1 MNRRPNGAEALSS
14 SMNGCSST
22 GSCSSSNG
30 SSSSLVCGDSSRLHS
45 ASAAA
50 TATATTGE
58 MWDQEAEDTESLAAK
73 ELKIRMSSLK
83 STLPLTAL
91 WLVAQLAYDASL
103 TALTLTSNSLIQSTS
118 VFLSY
123 FLAVVFLK
131 QSPQKAVCVWL
142 VVLAG
147 GVALISSHVPTPPEP
162 AAPALPAAD
171 AAVHV
176 TAGAPTQIH
185 TLAALDGAV
194 AAPLPAGATAATA
207 PAAANPAEPASAA
220 TDQLQQHT
228 ALLPAGGGSPAA
240 PAAVAALSRHKNS
253 HNTGGPSAPGGEAA
267 AEATATAVAG
277 VNTAA
282 NAAQWK
288 PSRAAA
294 AITAAPATA
303 AAATAAHEDMKGSGS
318 VPATA
323 AATGTTDVAE
333 DVGTREAAATAA
345 RGGHRES
352 EAADSLVGY
361 LLALLAAA
369 AYALHT
375 TALKAQETL
384 GGNFDVDLIYG
395 LMGLWVLLM
404 LPLLTLLL
412 HVLQVEAFMWPDAL
426 SWIVLLLCGLVGTAF
441 ADICWGRAVFLL
453 NPVVATAASNVQIP
467 ISMLLDAFIFG
478 RSFNCWYFVGT
489 MAVVAA
495 VLAVTLITADKRP
508 QHNKTS
514 PAPYSAVSDFR
525 SSGPLQV

>member
-1 MNRRPNGAEALSS
+1 M
-14 SMNGCSST
+14 
-22 GSCSSSNG
+22 
-30 SSSSLVCGDSSRLHS
+30 
-45 ASAAA
+45 
-50 TATATTGE
+50 
-58 MWDQEAEDTESLAAK
+58 
-73 ELKIRMSSLK
+73 
-83 STLPLTAL
+83 
-91 WLVAQLAYDASL
+91 
-103 TALTLTSNSLIQSTS
+103 
-118 VFLSY
+118 
-123 FLAVVFLK
+123 
-131 QSPQKAVCVWL
+131 WL

-395 LMGLWVLLM
+395 CCLLS
-404 LPLLTLLL
+404 LLKLLLALLLTLLL
-412 HVLQVEAFMWPDAL
+412 ELCLMVASLAAAAEFATVLFFTVSPPFFRIL
-426 SWIVLLLCGLVGTAF
+426 SRWLLCSL
-441 ADICWGRAVFLL
+441 
-453 NPVVATAASNVQIP
+453 
-467 ISMLLDAFIFG
+467 FILFV
-478 RSFNCWYFVGT
+478 CFVGI
-489 MAVVAA
+489 AA
-495 VLAVTLITADKRP
+495 VLYCVCPSITASVA
-508 QHNKTS
+508 TV
-514 PAPYSAVSDFR
+514 AVAAAASDSDVSER
-525 SSGPLQV
+525 DRR